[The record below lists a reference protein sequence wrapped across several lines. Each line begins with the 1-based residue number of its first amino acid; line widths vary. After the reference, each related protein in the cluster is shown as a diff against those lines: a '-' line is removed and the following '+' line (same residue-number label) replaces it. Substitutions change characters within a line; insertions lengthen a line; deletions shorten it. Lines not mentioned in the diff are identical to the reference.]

1 MSDRPSRPDQDFT
14 VVGGGT
20 GALGRAVVDRLLGEG
35 RRIIVPA
42 RSVDAELPAAVTLI
56 KCDISVAADVERF
69 ETEVAGLG
77 TWNALVNA
85 SGGFAAGK
93 AHTTSDAK
101 MLQQLELNFLGQ
113 WRLARAAAR
122 AMTAGGGGRIVNVV
136 GRAGVDPAPGQAA
149 YQVAKAALARLTQVM
164 ALELVDEGI
173 TVNAV
178 LPSTMDTPKN
188 RAAFGSADTS
198 RWVPVADVAAAIAWL
213 LSDEAAI
220 VNGALLPVYGRA

>member
-1 MSDRPSRPDQDFT
+1 VTDQDVT

-20 GALGRAVVDRLLGEG
+20 GALGRAVVERLLDEG
-35 RRIIVPA
+35 RRVVVPVRNA
-42 RSVDAELPAAVTLI
+42 DAALPAAVTAI
-56 KCDISVAADVERF
+56 KCDISVAVEVEQF
-69 ETEVAGLG
+69 EAEVAGLG
-77 TWNALVNA
+77 RWQALVNA
-85 SGGFAAGK
+85 SGGFAPGA

-122 AMTAGGGGRIVNVV
+122 VMTAGGGGRIVNVV
-136 GRAGVDPAPGQAA
+136 GRAGVEPAPGQAA
-149 YQVAKAALARLTQVM
+149 YQVAKTALARLTQVM
-164 ALELVDEGI
+164 ALELGEKGI

-188 RAAFGSADTS
+188 RTAFASADTS